1 MTVHSFHVKVA
12 RLLRKLSLL
21 NAESLP
27 ATTEMPGSGS
37 DENTAVNDTPVMRPA
52 DYSKLFGEE
61 FRISEEDSLD
71 LVSASIL
78 DVSVVEEAL
87 LHLLYACAS
96 QVRFFTLTW

>member
-1 MTVHSFHVKVA
+1 MKVA

-27 ATTEMPGSGS
+27 ASTEMPGSGI
-37 DENTAVNDTPVMRPA
+37 DENTAVNDTPLMRPA

-61 FRISEEDSLD
+61 FRVSDDDSLD
-71 LVSASIL
+71 LVSASTL
-78 DVSVVEEAL
+78 DISVVEEAL

-96 QVRFFTLTW
+96 QVRFSTSC